1 MAIARKIPINSFIYF
16 VMGFMLPVHFGKLFG
31 NLSPFDVILICA
43 FITDRRNIYK
53 YIFSGNLEG
62 LFKVSALIYLML
74 TCLSFVHIL
83 QFSNHFKYLF
93 QYLFCIFVA
102 LPVFIFSFSPQRL
115 NSIVSGII
123 LGSFIAFTLVL
134 LIYFEQAPKI
144 IYKLFDLQTTGR
156 VRVGLAGVNDY
167 AICLTA
173 ALTYITLGS
182 GKSSPIK
189 IVSIL
194 MLLILVGA
202 TGSRVGIVLAL
213 FVIFWS
219 FGIRSWK
226 FNIFSIVVITMILLK
241 IKPENNPVFR
251 IVKFGFNDA
260 QRSDMT
266 SRALALMEINPYGI
280 GMGNYID
287 SIAGYPVHNFFV
299 INLLEQGLILGSIF
313 LLPILLIFL
322 SSAILSKSF
331 GHFIFIF
338 IHFAGFAVVTHA
350 FDRFFWIIPA
360 LGLSATLRK
369 YPLFENSSG
378 MKKL

>member
-1 MAIARKIPINSFIYF
+1 MTFARKIPINSLIYF

-53 YIFSGNLEG
+53 YIFSGNLG
-62 LFKVSALIYLML
+62 VLFKVSALIYLML

-115 NSIVSGII
+115 KSIVSGII

-134 LIYFEQAPKI
+134 LMVFEQAPEI
-144 IYKLFDLQTTGR
+144 IYQLFDVQR
-156 VRVGLAGVNDY
+156 IARIRIGLAGVNDY

-173 ALTYITLGS
+173 ALTYITLDS
-182 GKSSPIK
+182 EKSSPIK
-189 IVSIL
+189 IASIL

-213 FVIFWS
+213 FIIFWGI
-219 FGIRSWK
+219 GIRSWK
-226 FNIFSIVVITMILLK
+226 FNAFCVLAVTMILLK

-251 IVKFGFNDA
+251 IVNFGFTDA

-266 SRALALMEINPYGI
+266 SRAIASMDINPYGI
-280 GMGNYID
+280 GLGNYMD
-287 SIAGYPVHNFFV
+287 LIAGYPVHNFFV
-299 INLLEQGLILGSIF
+299 INLVEQGLILGSIF
-313 LLPILLIFL
+313 LLPIMLIFL

-331 GHFIFIF
+331 GHVTFIFL
-338 IHFAGFAVVTHA
+338 HFAGFSVVTHA

-360 LGLSATLRK
+360 LGLCATLRK
-369 YPLFENSSG
+369 NPLL
-378 MKKL
+378 KKAVE